1 MEKEKNIDEKE
12 RLQDFVNTI
21 FQNTSTAIQ
30 SIDEILTLNKNEEF
44 LKELNREKQGYLDF
58 KNKVLKFCAQ
68 NGLKADDN
76 SWLEKTRLF
85 TSIKMT
91 TMFDKSL
98 RHLAEMMLLGTVMGT
113 LTCYKDLNDYK
124 GLNSSLYGI
133 LNDLIAFEEDNF
145 NKIKRFLKEF

>member
-1 MEKEKNIDEKE
+1 MEKEKNNDEKE

-44 LKELNREKQGYLDF
+44 LRELNREKQGYLDF
-58 KNKVLKFCAQ
+58 KNKVLKFCTQ

-91 TMFDKSL
+91 TIFDKSL

-113 LTCYKDLNDYK
+113 LTCYKDLSDYK
-124 GLNSSLYGI
+124 GLNSTLYGI

-145 NKIKRFLKEF
+145 NKIKHFLKEN

>member
-1 MEKEKNIDEKE
+1 MEKEIIKKDNE

-21 FQNTSTAIQ
+21 FQNVSTAVQ
-30 SIDEILTLNKNEEF
+30 SIDEILTLNKDEAF
-44 LKELNREKQGYLDF
+44 LKELNSQKQGYLDF
-58 KNKVLKFCAQ
+58 KNKVLEFCTK

-76 SWLEKTRLF
+76 NWFEKTRLF

-113 LTCYKDLNDYK
+113 LTCYKDLSDYK
-124 GLNSSLYGI
+124 GVNSTLYGI
-133 LNDLIAFEEDNF
+133 LNDLIAFEEQNF
-145 NKIKRFLKEF
+145 NNIKKFLKEN

>member
-1 MEKEKNIDEKE
+1 MENEKNEKEQE

-30 SIDEILTLNKNEEF
+30 SIDEILTLNKDEEF
-44 LKELNREKQGYLDF
+44 LKELNREKQGYLDY
-58 KNKVLKFCAQ
+58 KNKVLEFCSK

-76 SWLEKTRLF
+76 NWLEKTRLF

-91 TMFDKSL
+91 TLFDKSL

-113 LTCYKDLNDYK
+113 LTCYKDLSDYK

-133 LNDLIAFEEDNF
+133 LNDLIAFEEENF
-145 NKIKRFLKEF
+145 NKIKQFLKE

>member
-1 MEKEKNIDEKE
+1 MEIEKNEKEKE

-30 SIDEILTLNKNEEF
+30 SIDEILTLNKDEEF

-58 KNKVLKFCAQ
+58 KNKVLEFCSK

-91 TMFDKSL
+91 TIFDKSL

-113 LTCYKDLNDYK
+113 LTCYKDLSDYK
-124 GLNSSLYGI
+124 GLNSILYGI
-133 LNDLIAFEEDNF
+133 LNDLIAFEEQNF
-145 NKIKRFLKEF
+145 NNIKKFLKEN